1 VALLSMT
8 AITERAVN
16 APPISTLVINLLG
29 DTEAQVRAQAIVA
42 LRRLN
47 PDGATEEL
55 ADRLSQE
62 TQIILQKQLLNAL
75 LEERS
80 ALIFEPLLLFVP
92 PTELIEGYSRALVFQ
107 ISADIALL
115 TRAVD
120 ALSLRQSFQTS
131 LMLVRAFP
139 LDKLSLEATAI
150 LQGLHAKVLSEH
162 LLTQSI
168 DESNQPSVDDALL
181 RLRDLQSANPTE
193 GSWLEYEI
201 QLRLLD
207 GDVTRCIDIVSLLAA
222 SDSSTTAKWTLA
234 LDIMSAASEQ
244 NIADAANTVRVAMMS
259 ADALPAELEFR
270 ASQLFDLATPP
281 QLRDD
286 DAEQDQAATE

>member
-1 VALLSMT
+1 
-8 AITERAVN
+8 
-16 APPISTLVINLLG
+16 
-29 DTEAQVRAQAIVA
+29 QVRAQAIVA

-47 PDGATEEL
+47 PDGATEIL

-62 TQIILQKQLLNAL
+62 TQSILQKQLLNAL

-80 ALIFEPLLLFVP
+80 ALILEKLLVFVP
-92 PTELIEGYSRALVFQ
+92 PTELIEGYSRAVAFQ

-120 ALSLRQSFQTS
+120 ALRLRQSFETS

-139 LDKLSLEATAI
+139 LDSLSLEATAI
-150 LQGLHAKVLSEH
+150 LQRLHAKILSEH
-162 LLTQSI
+162 LLKQGI
-168 DESNQPSVDDALL
+168 DENNQLFVDDALL
-181 RLRDLQSANPTE
+181 RLGDLQSANPIE
-193 GSWLEYEI
+193 GSWLECEI
-201 QLRLLD
+201 QLRLLM
-207 GDVTRCIDIVSLLAA
+207 GDVTRCLDIVSLLAA

-234 LDIMSAASEQ
+234 LDIMSAASEL
-244 NIADAANTVRVAMMS
+244 NIADAVNTVRVAMLS
-259 ADALPAELEFR
+259 AAALPAELEFR

-286 DAEQDQAATE
+286 NAEEDQATTE

>member
-1 VALLSMT
+1 VRDT
-8 AITERAVN
+8 VK
-16 APPISTLVINLLG
+16 LVIKLLG
-29 DTEAQVRAQAIVA
+29 DTEKQIRGQAIVA

-47 PDGATEEL
+47 PDGATEIL

-62 TQIILQKQLLNAL
+62 TQSILQKQLLSAL
-75 LEERS
+75 SEERG
-80 ALIFEPLLLFVP
+80 ALILDKLLVFVP
-92 PTELIEGYSRALVFQ
+92 PAELIEGYQSALAFQ
-107 ISADIALL
+107 IFNDITLL

-120 ALSLRQSFQTS
+120 ALSLRESFQIS

-139 LDKLSLEATAI
+139 DNISVEAKATSDR
-150 LQGLHAKVLSEH
+150 LHAKILSED
-162 LLTQSI
+162 LLQQGI

-193 GSWLEYEI
+193 GSWLECEI
-201 QLRLLD
+201 QLRLLI

-222 SDSSTTAKWTLA
+222 SDSSITAKWTLA
-234 LDIMSAASEQ
+234 LDIMSAASEH

-270 ASQLFDLATPP
+270 ASQLFDLSTPP